1 MPKTPPS
8 PTDPPAESL
17 DVTRK
22 LRILKDDYTEA
33 VSIHDDIQETFRLS
47 ITDVLREA
55 IHAGLPHVKKKYKDM
70 LNSINKK

>member
-1 MPKTPPS
+1 M
-8 PTDPPAESL
+8 
-17 DVTRK
+17 
-22 LRILKDDYTEA
+22 RILKDDYTEA